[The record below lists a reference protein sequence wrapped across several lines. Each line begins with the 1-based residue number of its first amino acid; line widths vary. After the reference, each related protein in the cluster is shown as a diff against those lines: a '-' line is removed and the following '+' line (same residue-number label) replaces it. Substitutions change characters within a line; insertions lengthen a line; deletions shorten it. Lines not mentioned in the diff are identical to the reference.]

1 MDQKL
6 ISAKDATSR
15 VITATDEATMRL
27 AYFQGRIRN
36 GWNEFSDP
44 SLARTQLREAQ
55 LQIQEALNALAVG
68 DKIGWRAHGPDDE

>member
-6 ISAKDATSR
+6 TSAKDATSC
-15 VITATDEATMRL
+15 VLTAAEEASMRL
-27 AYFQGRIRN
+27 AYFQGRVRN

-55 LQIQEALNALAVG
+55 VQIQEALNALAEG
-68 DKIGWRAHGPDDE
+68 DKIGWKAHGPDDD